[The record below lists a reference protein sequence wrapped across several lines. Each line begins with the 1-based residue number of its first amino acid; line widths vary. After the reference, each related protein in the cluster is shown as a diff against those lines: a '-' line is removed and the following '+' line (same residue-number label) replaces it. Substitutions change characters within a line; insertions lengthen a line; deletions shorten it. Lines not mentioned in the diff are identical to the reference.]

1 MNESK
6 EDAALR
12 EELIAS
18 IMHSIDI
25 INSNIEELKQ
35 DVKEL

>member
-1 MNESK
+1 MEESK

-12 EELIAS
+12 EQLIAS

-25 INSNIEELKQ
+25 ITNNIEELKQ

>member
-1 MNESK
+1 MEESK

-12 EELIAS
+12 EQLIAS
-18 IMHSIDI
+18 IMNSIDI
-25 INSNIEELKQ
+25 INRNIEELKQ

>member
-1 MNESK
+1 MEESK

-12 EELIAS
+12 EELIIS
-18 IMHSIDI
+18 IMHSINV
-25 INSNIEELKQ
+25 INENIEELKK